1 MPESIDNQNSRLDNL
16 IDFNKKI
23 KESIEKANI

>member
-1 MPESIDNQNSRLDNL
+1 MPESIDNQNSRKDNL
-16 IDFNKKI
+16 IDYNKKI